1 MQWKS
6 SQARDPRKILVQSEH
21 AGAMLQRN
29 RGNEHIRS
37 CKAYALGPPHPENRC
52 RLSVGPEASGLQQFP
67 LRKIVSDAVGIS
79 RETLKDFGNHH
90 PLHRKRLAVVNH
102 PPQFISGPSL
112 LPPHQFHPPPPTP
125 PN

>member
-37 CKAYALGPPHPENRC
+37 CKAHTLGTPHPENRC
-52 RLSVGPEASGLQQFP
+52 RLSIGPEASGLQQFP
-67 LRKIVSDAVGIS
+67 LRKIVFDAVGIS

-90 PLHRKRLAVVNH
+90 PRQPKWLAVVNH
-102 PPQFISGPSL
+102 PPPLIS
-112 LPPHQFHPPPPTP
+112 TP
-125 PN
+125 PRPTTH